1 MGGSDRS
8 FYFSNV
14 PGGTGGRR
22 RGEQAREAVDAA
34 WYLLC
39 AKLKETQ
46 GGTKL
51 TEVLGAGWVMAQ
63 WGRLPG
69 GGVLYPTS
77 KRMENAQPCSASW
90 KPAFPTLQA

>member
-1 MGGSDRS
+1 MGATDR
-8 FYFSNV
+8 FPNV

-39 AKLKETQ
+39 AKLKEAR
-46 GGTKL
+46 GGTRL
-51 TEVLGAGWVMAQ
+51 TEVLRAQ

-69 GGVLYPTS
+69 GGVLDPTS